1 MIILDTAIGDIVTI
15 DNVRYQQVVVSL
27 VVDKEAD
34 LPAQNALGNNQ
45 IMVAPSICHCT
56 KESTDWQMDSTGAW
70 FRQKST
76 QDVNATVQ
84 LDLSNYYTSE
94 ETDQA
99 IEDAIDNID
108 LSNYYTKTQTDIKIA
123 SDINSS
129 LTSYYTKSQID
140 GKLANYITS
149 SALSSALSAYYT
161 KTEIDTKFSNYYDKS
176 DINSLFANYYT
187 KSEINSNYY
196 TKTNVYTKTEV
207 DGMIPD
213 FAYQVSYDNTDS
225 GLTATNVQ
233 DAIDELAAGGGGGGG
248 GGVTHEEFATLKEE
262 VDYGYISM
270 SSGIPLPANFDL
282 DNIAGFA
289 QIKESVGDLFYTYGT
304 AWGKFYCTALNAQ
317 TSSHKPVTQPGG
329 YGVWMEAFGTAD
341 GNRFV
346 QTLIYNVTGS
356 ASNRNQI
363 YKRFY
368 SSGGWSNWFIVG
380 MTEIVP

>member
-1 MIILDTAIGDIVTI
+1 VIIRNRILGDINSGVQDMVI
-15 DNVRYQQVVVSL
+15 DA

-34 LPAQNALGNNQ
+34 LPAQNAIADFN
-45 IMVAPSICHCT
+45 IVTPSTCHCVQ
-56 KESTDWQMDSTGAW
+56 ESTDWMMDANGNW
-70 FRQKST
+70 FKQKST

-84 LDLSNYYTSE
+84 LDLTNYYTAD

-149 SALSSALSAYYT
+149 SALSSELSAYYT
-161 KTEIDTKFSNYYDKS
+161 KTEIDTKFNNYYNKS
-176 DINSLFANYYT
+176 DINTLLAGYYT
-187 KSEINSNYY
+187 KSEINTKFSNYY
-196 TKTNVYTKTEV
+196 TKTEV
-207 DGMIPD
+207 SGMIPD
-213 FAYQVSYDNTDS
+213 LASQINYVNTDS

-248 GGVTHEEFATLKEE
+248 GGVTQAEFDTLTEK

-282 DNIAGFA
+282 NDIEWFAG
-289 QIKESVGDLFYTYGT
+289 IKESAGDLFYTYGT

-317 TSSHKPVTQPGG
+317 TSLHKPVTQPGG

-380 MTEIVP
+380 MTEIIPQ